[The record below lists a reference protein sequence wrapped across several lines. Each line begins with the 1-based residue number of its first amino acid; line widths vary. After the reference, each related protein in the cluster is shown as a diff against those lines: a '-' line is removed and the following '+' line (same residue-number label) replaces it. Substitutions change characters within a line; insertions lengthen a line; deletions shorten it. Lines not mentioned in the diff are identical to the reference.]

1 MKIRLAL
8 PSGSLKEATLKLF
21 QQAGI
26 QISVRER
33 SYVPYFTDPE
43 IEGFLLRAQ
52 EIPRYVAKGDFD
64 AGITG
69 RDWVREQGAKVREV
83 AELPYAKTGLNPIR
97 WIVAVPK
104 DSPVRTIRD
113 LNGKRISTE
122 VVNLTRKFLKAN
134 KIRAEVEF
142 SWGATEVK
150 PPSLADAIV
159 ELTETGSSI
168 RAHNLKELAVVMIST
183 TVVIANPGSFKN
195 PAKREKIENLV
206 MLLSGAL
213 AARSR
218 VGLKMNVP
226 RSKLK
231 QVMALL
237 PALKNPTISSLTDPK
252 WVSLEVI
259 ADESQVGRMIP
270 DLKRAGA
277 TGIIEYPLNKLI
289 Y

>member
-168 RAHNLKELAVVMIST
+168 RAHNLKVLAVVMFST

>member
-33 SYVPYFTDPE
+33 SYIPYFSDPE
-43 IEGFLLRAQ
+43 LEGFLLRAQ

-69 RDWVREQGAKVREV
+69 RDWVREQGVKVTEV
-83 AELPYAKTGLNPIR
+83 AELPYAKTSLNPIR
-97 WIVAVPK
+97 WVVAVPK
-104 DSPVRTIRD
+104 DSPIRTIKG
-113 LNGKRISTE
+113 LSGKRISTE
-122 VVNLTRKFLKAN
+122 VVKLTRKFLKAN

-150 PPSLADAIV
+150 PPLLADAIV

-168 RAHNLKELAVVMIST
+168 RAHNLRELAVVMIST
-183 TVVIANPGSFKN
+183 TVVIANPTSFKN
-195 PAKREKIENLV
+195 PAKRKKIENLV

-213 AARSR
+213 TARSR

-226 RSKLK
+226 RSKLN

-237 PALKNPTISSLTDPK
+237 PALKNPTIANLTDPK

-277 TGIIEYPLNKLI
+277 AGIIEYPLNKLI

>member
-8 PSGSLKEATLKLF
+8 PSGSLKESTLKLF
-21 QQAGI
+21 RQAGI
-26 QISVRER
+26 EITVRER
-33 SYVPYFTDPE
+33 SYVPYFADPE
-43 IEGFLLRAQ
+43 LEGFLLRAQ

-69 RDWVREQGAKVREV
+69 RDWVREQGVKVKEV
-83 AELPYAKTGLNPIR
+83 AELPYAKTGLNPVR
-97 WIVAVPK
+97 WVVAAPK
-104 DSPVRTIRD
+104 DSPIRTLKD

-122 VVNLTRKFLKAN
+122 VVNLTRKFLKDN

-150 PPSLADAIV
+150 PPLLADAIV

-168 RAHNLKELAVVMIST
+168 RAHNLKELGVVMIST
-183 TVVIANPGSFKN
+183 TVFIANPGSFKN

-226 RSKLK
+226 RTKLK
-231 QVMALL
+231 QVMSLL
-237 PALKNPTISSLTDPK
+237 PALKNPTISNLTDPK
-252 WVSLEVI
+252 WVALEII

-270 DLKRAGA
+270 ELKRAGA